1 MHNRKVEGPDNSIR
15 MPRIALNVDIFPIE
29 TGSLKIGVVDGLGP
43 TDIAHGDL
51 VLLILGDILR
61 DLIAHNDELL
71 FVGDMRVL
79 LKDVT
84 YCVAIQFIGI
94 FVFRETSIN

>member
-1 MHNRKVEGPDNSIR
+1 

-29 TGSLKIGVVDGLGP
+29 TGSLKVGVVDGLGP